1 MSITQEQETVISA
14 IIARRRN
21 VKPTSMNGQ
30 KIADEKIHQLLELA
44 NWAPTHGYTEPWYFS
59 VYSGAAVQQFCADH
73 AALYRTHTPAEK
85 FIAGNFDKLAQMGD
99 QASHVIAICMKRG
112 NKPNIPVMEEVAA
125 VSCAVQNMWLG
136 ATAMGIVCYWGTGG
150 MTLQPAM
157 HAYLGL
163 GEEDQVLGLFYL
175 GYTDEVLPEGKRVKP
190 LSEKITWK

>member
-1 MSITQEQETVISA
+1 MSINNEQATVIA
-14 IIARRRN
+14 DIIARRRN

-44 NWAPTHGYTEPWYFS
+44 NWAPTHGYTEPWHFT

-73 AALYRTHTPAEK
+73 AALYRTHTPAER

-99 QASHVIAICMKRG
+99 LSSHVIAIAMKRG
-112 NKPNIPVMEEVAA
+112 DKPNIPEMEEIAA

-136 ATAMGIVCYWGTGG
+136 ATAMGICAYWGTGG

-157 HAYLGL
+157 REYLGL
-163 GEEDQVLGLFYL
+163 GEQDKVLGLFYL
-175 GYTDEVLPEGKRVKP
+175 GYTDEELPAGKRVKP
-190 LSEKITWK
+190 LSEKIVWK